1 MSVVS
6 WQMVIVF
13 SDSGCSGWFF
23 FNAWIAVLYVAL
35 DLFTSPGQ
43 DYEDLALTEEGIKTI
58 RFVISMV
65 KGFVFEVESGS
76 LCLSLLCFST

>member
-1 MSVVS
+1 M
-6 WQMVIVF
+6 
-13 SDSGCSGWFF
+13 
-23 FNAWIAVLYVAL
+23 L

-43 DYEDLALTEEGIKTI
+43 DFEDLALTDEGIKTI

-65 KGFVFEVESGS
+65 KGFVFEVESGT